1 MKQVTTTTGPAQCH
15 PVRSRWAQS
24 RLARFGRALKRR
36 GEEGMAIAEY
46 AIGILIVA
54 AIGLVI
60 FTLIRS
66 DHFQASVSGVV
77 TLLFNVVTSLWS

>member
-1 MKQVTTTTGPAQCH
+1 MKQVTTTTGPTQSH
-15 PVRSRWAQS
+15 PARSRWAQS
-24 RLARFGRALKRR
+24 RLARLGHALRRR

-66 DHFQASVSGVV
+66 DHFQASVTGVIQ
-77 TLLFNVVTSLWS
+77 LLFNVVTSLWS